1 MWNCQLTYVIEE
13 HQGNMCNIRL
23 AVYHGM
29 QLVGC
34 VTHGLLLDIKFWGT
48 PGRLELQVRDAANKV
63 VGVLVLMVGLSQVLT
78 GKPPESPCSAVPRS
92 PRSAVPAGPEV
103 FHLSRAAQ
111 IEETFRS
118 TSVAPIPLQKLLKE
132 PDCLRGRD
140 PRTTLHYLK
149 VSGVNSSVQGLSL
162 FNHLACPNCV
172 PGSV

>member
-1 MWNCQLTYVIEE
+1 
-13 HQGNMCNIRL
+13 MCNIRL
-23 AVYHGM
+23 EVYHGM

-34 VTHGLLLDIKFWGT
+34 VRHGMLLDYEFWGT
-48 PGRLELQVRDAANKV
+48 PGRLELKVRDTVQEV
-63 VGVLVLMVGLSQVLT
+63 VGVLVLTVGVSQVLT
-78 GKPPESPCSAVPRS
+78 GKPPESPRSAVTAQP
-92 PRSAVPAGPEV
+92 AVPAGPEV

-111 IEETFRS
+111 LEETFRS
-118 TSVAPIPLQKLLKE
+118 TSVAPIPLQKLLTQ

-162 FNHLACPNCV
+162 LNHLACPNRV